1 MTDTARAPNVI
12 IIGAAKA
19 GTTSLHTYL
28 DLHPEVAMSDP
39 KELMFFERERDPAE
53 LDRYLEHFDPAAE
66 VRGESS
72 PSYAQYPRLEGVPER
87 IHRLNPSVRLI
98 YLVRDPITRAV
109 AHWAQMVAHADE
121 RRGLADAFAELAPRE
136 NLYVCASTYATQ
148 LSYYRRWFSDEQ
160 ILVIDQNRLR
170 HRRRDVLRDV
180 FAFLGVDPAF
190 WSPEFEREFNPQ
202 AEQRRPTG
210 LWRSLRSSPLGAV
223 FRRLPPGIRSRL
235 RRPATRAMSRGVGRP
250 ELAPETL
257 SALEAALAP
266 EVARLRELTGQR
278 FETWSL

>member
-1 MTDTARAPNVI
+1 MTQPVPNVI

-28 DLHPEVAMSDP
+28 DIHPEVSMSDP
-39 KELMFFERERDPAE
+39 KELMFFERDRDPAA
-53 LDRYLEHFDPAAE
+53 LGRYLEHFDPAAA

-87 IHRLNPSVRLI
+87 IHRLNPAVRLI
-98 YLVRDPITRAV
+98 YLVRDPIPRAV

-121 RRGLADAFAELAPRE
+121 RRTLSEAFAELEPRK

-148 LSYYRRWFSDEQ
+148 LSYYRRWFDDEQ
-160 ILVIDQNRLR
+160 IMVIDQNRLR

-180 FAFLGVDPAF
+180 FGFLGVDPGF
-190 WSPEFEREFNPQ
+190 WSPEFELEFNPQ
-202 AEQRRPTG
+202 AEQRRPTAM
-210 LWRSLRSSPLGAV
+210 WRSLRSSPLGTA
-223 FRRLPPGIRSRL
+223 FRRLPPGIRARL
-235 RRPATRAMSRGVGRP
+235 RRPANRAMSRGVGRP
-250 ELAPETL
+250 ELSPETR
-257 SALEAALAP
+257 SRLERALAP
-266 EVARLRELTGQR
+266 EAARLRELTGQR